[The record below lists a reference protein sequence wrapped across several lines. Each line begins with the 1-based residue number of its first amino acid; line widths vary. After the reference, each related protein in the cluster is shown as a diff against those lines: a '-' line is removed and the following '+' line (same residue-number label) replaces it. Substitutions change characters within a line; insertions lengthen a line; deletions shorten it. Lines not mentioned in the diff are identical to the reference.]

1 MSKVKIVNCCE
12 VAKTE
17 RLQESNRMIND
28 KKFVKNTF
36 SVFTRK
42 FQVVSLKLIIIIDI
56 TVLITSF

>member
-36 SVFTRK
+36 SVFGTLLTGLGTGLG
-42 FQVVSLKLIIIIDI
+42 QGCTQDW
-56 TVLITSF
+56 